1 MEEKTVRGL
10 REIAVLVFF
19 ACGLFFLISLI
30 TFNIEDAGWTHSGTL
45 QTISNA
51 GGVFGAWLSDF
62 SLSFFGLIA
71 YLLPVVIFW
80 QGYLIHRGPQPSA
93 HFLNFV
99 LH

>member
-51 GGVFGAWLSDF
+51 GGVFGA
-62 SLSFFGLIA
+62 
-71 YLLPVVIFW
+71 
-80 QGYLIHRGPQPSA
+80 
-93 HFLNFV
+93 
-99 LH
+99 